1 MLSEPIRRAREEKAG
16 RRGLCEELG
25 QLFGVSKEPLAA
37 TSEGSLCTG
46 PSFTCCHTSGGA
58 AASGGRCWL
67 RALWFLQVTKL
78 RLREFQLTTQG
89 HTAVEVVREPGQSH
103 SRARSLVSRRWPLVA
118 AFSSTLLTSLCSR
131 LGRTLSALRMELLGE
146 KFGFPSGPPA
156 SCSPFGVSPPPA
168 LQPVDPLTLSLP
180 WPGHSCLCLVPWPL
194 GRHVEEQRRVP
205 GWGNPAAGHSARDR
219 VLPLRIGV
227 RG

>member
-1 MLSEPIRRAREEKAG
+1 M
-16 RRGLCEELG
+16 
-25 QLFGVSKEPLAA
+25 
-37 TSEGSLCTG
+37 
-46 PSFTCCHTSGGA
+46 

-78 RLREFQLTTQG
+78 RLREVQLTTQG

-118 AFSSTLLTSLCSR
+118 SFSSTLLTSLCSS
-131 LGRTLSALRMELLGE
+131 LGRALSAHKMELLGE
-146 KFGFPSGPPA
+146 KFRLPCGPPG
-156 SCSPFGVSPPPA
+156 SCPPFGGSPPPA
-168 LQPVDPLTLSLP
+168 LQPVDPPALSLP

-219 VLPLRIGV
+219 KGAAIACWGERLGQPGHSLGCIPGTESWGTPGGWWRLSES
-227 RG
+227 RGSSPEILWPQRAVMVASGS

>member
-1 MLSEPIRRAREEKAG
+1 MHRPH
-16 RRGLCEELG
+16 
-25 QLFGVSKEPLAA
+25 PLPAVTPQAA
-37 TSEGSLCTG
+37 
-46 PSFTCCHTSGGA
+46 A

-89 HTAVEVVREPGQSH
+89 HTAVEVGREPGQSH
-103 SRARSLVSRRWPLVA
+103 TTARSLVSCRWPLVTS
-118 AFSSTLLTSLCSR
+118 FSSTLVTSLCSS

-146 KFGFPSGPPA
+146 KFGLPCGPPA
-156 SCSPFGVSPPPA
+156 SCPPFGVSPPPA
-168 LQPVDPLTLSLP
+168 LQPIDPPALSLP
-180 WPGHSCLCLVPWPL
+180 WPGHSCLCLVPWPH

-219 VLPLRIGV
+219 VLPLRVGV